1 MTDTSPSPKADN
13 TTAPPTIWIVQK
25 AVYYYNDEYCS
36 VAIDPSGY
44 HLSREQAELECARKN
59 LNCFEYYL
67 DGYYE
72 KGNKRNTAM
81 AKFLALPSDEE
92 RIKMIAERGSDN
104 FIDFCEE
111 LGVNTDELRNY
122 AVVELKL
129 LTAA

>member
-13 TTAPPTIWIVQK
+13 TTAAPTIWIVQK
-25 AVYYYNDEYCS
+25 AVYYYSDEYCS
-36 VAIDPSGY
+36 SADDPSGY

-59 LNCFEYYL
+59 LGCFEYYL

-72 KGNKRNTAM
+72 EGNRRNKAM

-111 LGVNTDELRNY
+111 LGVNTDELSNY

-129 LTAA
+129 LTAK